1 MAGFHR
7 VGQVDG
13 TRTKM
18 PFENHGNR
26 SFTASSIAKNAPP
39 ESGVYGLADACRWIY
54 VGETADIQAEL
65 LKHLHNPP
73 AFLREYPPS
82 GFTYELS
89 TAGQRIDRQNQLVF
103 ELEPIGNRRFGTL
116 SKWTSPEEEHR
127 SGNH

>member
-1 MAGFHR
+1 
-7 VGQVDG
+7 
-13 TRTKM
+13 M

-39 ESGVYGLADACRWIY
+39 VSGVYGLADACRWIY

-89 TAGQRIDRQNQLVF
+89 TAGQRIDRQNQLVV